1 MASVKR
7 GFQQI
12 NGVSVPYTAL
22 VRKSGAVHLLRA
34 GKQTWHWKKAPTVP
48 SWELFETSAQLA
60 LSLASSNK
68 PAAAA
73 GFSKPVTE
81 KAVKAAVAAAQ
92 GQTKDYKMDSEPK
105 VVGVIRGH
113 SRTGERI
120 TALLFNDQTVQ
131 LKRLGEYTFTKG
143 GRFPAASFLSGHGVE
158 NYELTG
164 R

>member
-22 VRKSGAVHLLRA
+22 VRQNGAVHLLRS
-34 GKQTWHWKKAPTVP
+34 GEQTWHWKKAPTVT
-48 SWELFETSAQLA
+48 SWEVFETCSQLA
-60 LSLASSNK
+60 LSLSST
-68 PAAAA
+68 
-73 GFSKPVTE
+73 GKPVTE
-81 KAVKAAVAAAQ
+81 KAVRAAVAAAS

-105 VVGVIRGH
+105 VVGVIRGL

-131 LKRLGEYTFTKG
+131 LKRLGEHTFQKG

-158 NYELTG
+158 TYELTD